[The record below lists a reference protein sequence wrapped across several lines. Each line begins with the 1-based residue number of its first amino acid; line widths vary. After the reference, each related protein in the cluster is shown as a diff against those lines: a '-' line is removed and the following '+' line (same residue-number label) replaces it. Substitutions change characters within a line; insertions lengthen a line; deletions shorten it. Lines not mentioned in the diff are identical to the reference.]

1 MLREHVTRQSLKP
14 YWQWRS
20 YSYFNVTWTFY
31 LHNTVATNR
40 QYLALSKALQSISLS
55 SNFLHAC
62 IDSDTYLH
70 IYFLCLQVSRQVQPY
85 TSDLWHPTVYR
96 HVSFITFTLLSG
108 KISTV
113 NYERQ
118 QLSTQSL
125 NVSAQPLPLAVLA
138 LQPPQFGTHY
148 PLVPIVLPLQT
159 LSIAFLKLT
168 ASSRPTAPPSGSAKC
183 LRFGHW
189 LTLCTLNMHLL
200 TYLLFCICFNFSC
213 FVTVWVPWHVPQESE
228 MCCRKVLLWQFM
240 ECLCKSV

>member
-125 NVSAQPLPLAVLA
+125 NVSAQPLPLAVLNCWDKRKDM
-138 LQPPQFGTHY
+138 LIKVYCDISQ
-148 PLVPIVLPLQT
+148 QT
-159 LSIAFLKLT
+159 VDSVRIKQTFAEDRQRWTLYFFWWPHEH
-168 ASSRPTAPPSGSAKC
+168 RYNYC
-183 LRFGHW
+183 LRWQIWLKFGIPIASRW
-189 LTLCTLNMHLL
+189 
-200 TYLLFCICFNFSC
+200 CIADLEFY
-213 FVTVWVPWHVPQESE
+213 
-228 MCCRKVLLWQFM
+228 
-240 ECLCKSV
+240 